1 MHKQYGHSAIE
12 IMLCL
17 TIVTLLLYSAL
28 PQLKQLKQRTQEIQW
43 TNQLLGHIHY
53 ARSQAVISKAQ
64 VSLCPGLASCNPL
77 PSWHEQL
84 LTFIDRNGNGRLE
97 TGDQLIRTLALP
109 ADAHWKWS
117 APLNKTHLTYQ
128 ADGTTRAL
136 NGTLTLCYRSQPL
149 QQIKISL
156 SGRAR
161 TQAPEASA
169 TCD

>member
-1 MHKQYGHSAIE
+1 MHKQYGYSAIE

-17 TIVTLLLYSAL
+17 VITTLLLCSAL
-28 PQLKQLKQRTQEIQW
+28 PQFKQLRQRTQEVQW

-53 ARSQAVISKAQ
+53 ARSQAVFSKEH
-64 VSLCPGLASCNPL
+64 VSLCTGLVSCNPL
-77 PSWHEQL
+77 PNWHDQL

-97 TGDQLIRTLALP
+97 AGDQLIRTLALP

-136 NGTLTLCYRSQPL
+136 NGTLTLCYQSQPL